1 MTKYFTMWAKHVQLS
16 YTENMFNHIASK
28 YAIIYTPVGAPWD
41 GGDQANVR
49 KKDGVI
55 FDAIQGVVH
64 LTQWQSVQL
73 ELQLH
78 LTVRPERV
86 SVLSLAWLSHRLWV
100 HNTKSSIQNTTDHIL
115 YLKV

>member
-1 MTKYFTMWAKHVQLS
+1 
-16 YTENMFNHIASK
+16 MFNHIVLN
-28 YAIIYTPVGAPWD
+28 YLIIYTPVGAPWD

-86 SVLSLAWLSHRLWV
+86 SVLSMAWLSHRLWV
-100 HNTKSSIQNTTDHIL
+100 HNTKNSIQNTTDHIL

>member
-1 MTKYFTMWAKHVQLS
+1 M
-16 YTENMFNHIASK
+16 
-28 YAIIYTPVGAPWD
+28 IIYTPVRAPWD

-86 SVLSLAWLSHRLWV
+86 SVLSMAWLSYRRCTIPKTPSKIPLI
-100 HNTKSSIQNTTDHIL
+100 TIYI
-115 YLKV
+115 